1 MSKSLP
7 AYALIL
13 FSVYLVVASAPAAAQ
28 GDWLTINIRD
38 QGLLVYKFVRSR
50 GDPRW
55 DYSAACA
62 SYNGRD
68 CLWNVPK
75 NKIDFSRVRPLV
87 CGQMHRSV
95 WGVTGYEQSSH
106 WCSITQALRSRQPI
120 D

>member
-1 MSKSLP
+1 MSKSLS

-13 FSVYLVVASAPAAAQ
+13 FSVCLVVASAPAAA

-38 QGLLVYKFVRSR
+38 QGLLVYRFVRSR
-50 GDPRW
+50 EYPQW
-55 DYSAACA
+55 DYIPACA

-68 CLWNVPK
+68 CLWNVPM
-75 NKIDFSRVRPLV
+75 NRIDFSRVRPLV

-95 WGVTGYEQSSH
+95 WGITGYEQRSH
-106 WCSITQALRSRQPI
+106 WCSITQAIRSRQPM